1 MNHGSVLRRA
11 VGVVAIAA
19 ILALSGCATTG
30 GGRVNDPFEP
40 VNRAMYAIN
49 EPIDKHVFKPIAQA
63 YVDYVPSVIQTGI
76 RNYFNNIDDLF
87 SAVNGI
93 LQGKL
98 DKAGNDLGRVL
109 INTGPG
115 ILGLIDIAS
124 DMNIP
129 RGNED
134 FGQTFGFWGIP
145 QGPYLFVPL
154 FGPSTVRDGTGFV
167 LRVLW
172 SPTTEIRNVA
182 LRNVIYGLGGVDL
195 RAGALGA
202 TSLIDEASLDPYTFV
217 RRAYLQRREYLVH
230 DGNVPPE
237 KDDE

>member
-1 MNHGSVLRRA
+1 MKRSIEVRRA
-11 VGVVAIAA
+11 LGLLAVVAG
-19 ILALSGCATTG
+19 LALSGCATTG
-30 GGRVNDPFEP
+30 GGRAYDPFEP

-49 EPIDKHVFKPIAQA
+49 EPIDRNLIKPIAQA
-63 YVDYVPSVIQTGI
+63 YVDYVPSIIRTGI
-76 RNYFNNIDDLF
+76 SNYFNNIDDLF
-87 SAVNGI
+87 SAVNGL

-98 DKAGNDLGRVL
+98 DKAGNDMGRVM
-109 INTGPG
+109 INTIPG
-115 ILGLIDIAS
+115 ILGLIDVAS
-124 DMNIP
+124 DLGIP

-154 FGPSTVRDGTGFV
+154 VGPTTVRDGTGFV

-172 SPTTEIRNVA
+172 SPTTEIRDVA

-195 RAGALGA
+195 RAQALGA

-217 RRAYLQRREYLVH
+217 RRAYLQRREYLVY
-230 DGNVPPE
+230 DGSPPPP